1 MSAAS
6 SVLERGGPPVGR
18 KGDQPLLTA
27 TGLSKSFGG
36 VQAVRTTSFVVEQGT
51 VLAVIG
57 PNGAGKSTLIN
68 LLTGVHAPDA
78 GHVTFAG
85 ADITKTV
92 PYKRAR
98 LGLARSFQKI
108 RLFRQLSVLENVVAG
123 FHTRQTL
130 SPWQYVIHGAGF
142 RSAQRAVRAEA
153 MELLSFV
160 GLANEAHIAA
170 GSLAYGKQRLL
181 EIARALAL
189 RPKLLLLDEPAAGLN
204 PIEVERMLI
213 HLGGLRTQGLT
224 LLVVEHN
231 MELVMNLADHILVMH
246 HGEPLFDGTPADVQ
260 NNPAVIKAYLGEYQ
274 V

>member
-1 MSAAS
+1 MIADAAIPTEPAPTARTAAPALLAAS
-6 SVLERGGPPVGR
+6 EL
-18 KGDQPLLTA
+18 A
-27 TGLSKSFGG
+27 KSFGG
-36 VQAVRTTSFVVEQGT
+36 VQAVRSTSFTVRQGE

-78 GHVTFAG
+78 GQVIFAG
-85 ADITKTV
+85 DDITGVV

-98 LGLARSFQKI
+98 LGLARTFQKI
-108 RLFRQLSVLENVVAG
+108 RLFRQLSVLENVIAG
-123 FHTRQTL
+123 FHIRHSL
-130 SPWQYVIHGAGF
+130 PPWQYVIHGAAF
-142 RSAQRAVRAEA
+142 RRARDQCRREA

-160 GLANEAHIAA
+160 GLADEAEIAA
-170 GSLAYGKQRLL
+170 GSLAYGRQRML

-204 PIEVERMLI
+204 PAEVDRLLD
-213 HLGGLRTQGLT
+213 HLAGLRTQGLT

-246 HGEPLFDGTPADVQ
+246 HGEPLFDGTPAQVQSNPDV
-260 NNPAVIKAYLGEYQ
+260 ITAYLGEYQ
-274 V
+274 A

>member
-1 MSAAS
+1 MNTPSTSTAPRTRGQSLLAAS
-6 SVLERGGPPVGR
+6 
-18 KGDQPLLTA
+18 
-27 TGLSKSFGG
+27 GLSKNFGG
-36 VQAVRTTSFVVEQGT
+36 VQAVRSTSFVVEQGT

-78 GHVTFAG
+78 GQVTFAG
-85 ADITKTV
+85 ADITKAV

-130 SPWQYVIHGAGF
+130 PAWQYVIHGAAF
-142 RSAQRAVRAEA
+142 RKAQGAVRSEA

-160 GLANEAHIAA
+160 GLAEEAHISA

-204 PIEVERMLI
+204 PVEVDRMLI
-213 HLGGLRTQGLT
+213 HLDGLRARGLT

-231 MELVMNLADHILVMH
+231 MDLVMNLADHILVMN
-246 HGEPLFDGTPADVQ
+246 HGEPLFDGVPADVQ

-274 V
+274 A

>member
-1 MSAAS
+1 M
-6 SVLERGGPPVGR
+6 
-18 KGDQPLLTA
+18 
-27 TGLSKSFGG
+27 
-36 VQAVRTTSFVVEQGT
+36 
-51 VLAVIG
+51 AVIG

-78 GHVTFAG
+78 GQVTFAG
-85 ADITKTV
+85 ADITEAV

-108 RLFRQLSVLENVVAG
+108 RLFKQLSVLENVVAG
-123 FHTRQTL
+123 FHIRQSL
-130 SPWQYVIHGAGF
+130 PAWQYVIHGAAF
-142 RSAQRAVRAEA
+142 RKAQAQVRGEA
-153 MELLSFV
+153 MELLSYV
-160 GLANEAHIAA
+160 GLADEAQIAA

-204 PIEVERMLI
+204 PVEVERMLI
-213 HLGGLRTQGLT
+213 HLAGLRTQGLT

-231 MELVMNLADHILVMH
+231 MDLVMNLADHILVMN
-246 HGEPLFDGTPADVQ
+246 HGEPLFDGAPADVQ

-274 V
+274 A